1 MTKLHETDS
10 MSPISESRTHARA
23 GSSSARR
30 PWRAPALETMPT
42 LEDLTLQ
49 SPIWGGEGGFSFLD
63 AADPTKRLG

>member
-1 MTKLHETDS
+1 
-10 MSPISESRTHARA
+10 
-23 GSSSARR
+23 
-30 PWRAPALETMPT
+30 MPT